1 MNSQNIDF
9 NYFLIINKIGIQTG
23 LYTIYKQADLL
34 YQKLKT
40 SQTKYTMDIIIK
52 KCLEDISTLQQDSLI
67 LEYNRILKETNTT
80 KEIYDMLF
88 YNALL
93 NIIKTISVNEV
104 FIKSI
109 IPQLNTINKLEF
121 IKLCY
126 IEISRY
132 ILTRNLMYI
141 ININEN
147 DIQTNYVLSNII
159 EQCIYISLF
168 KILNLNNIID
178 YSKKFKESKDNINES
193 IINLSNQISKLNN
206 DIITIKNRIQE
217 LNIQQVNIPKD
228 SPLNI
233 PKIVLPLN
241 NQSINT
247 QEKTAEN
254 EINNKE
260 TEIMMNDILI
270 NSEEK
275 NNESE
280 SISIKSPEV
289 SKQINDE
296 ENILDKNIDSLNEK
310 EQETPKIEQ
319 DEQNKEQDKN
329 ELSDI
334 LSINNKTT
342 DNEELNIDDFLNNL

>member
-9 NYFLIINKIGIQTG
+9 NYFLIINKIGMQTG

-159 EQCIYISLF
+159 EQCIYTSLF

-178 YSKKFKESKDNINES
+178 YSKKFKETKDNINET
-193 IINLSNQISKLNN
+193 ITNLSDQISKLSN
-206 DIITIKNRIQE
+206 DITIIKNRIQE

-233 PKIVLPLN
+233 PKIVIPLN

-247 QEKTAEN
+247 QEETAE
-254 EINNKE
+254 NKE

-275 NNESE
+275 NNKSE

-289 SKQINDE
+289 PKKINDE
-296 ENILDKNIDSLNEK
+296 ENILDKIIDNPNEK
-310 EQETPKIEQ
+310 EQETSKIEQ
-319 DEQNKEQDKN
+319 DEQNEEQDNN
-329 ELSDI
+329 ELSDTS
-334 LSINNKTT
+334 SIDIKPTNDK
-342 DNEELNIDDFLNNL
+342 DLNIDDFLNSL

>member
-9 NYFLIINKIGIQTG
+9 NYFLIINKIGMQTG

-67 LEYNRILKETNTT
+67 LEYNRILKETNTI

-147 DIQTNYVLSNII
+147 DIQTNYVLSTII
-159 EQCIYISLF
+159 EQCIYTSLF

-178 YSKKFKESKDNINES
+178 YSKKFKETKDNINES

-247 QEKTAEN
+247 QEETAE
-254 EINNKE
+254 NKE

-270 NSEEK
+270 NSEGK

-289 SKQINDE
+289 PKKINDE
-296 ENILDKNIDSLNEK
+296 ENILDKVIDSPNEK
-310 EQETPKIEQ
+310 EQETSKIEQ
-319 DEQNKEQDKN
+319 DEQNKEQDNN
-329 ELSDI
+329 ELSDTS
-334 LSINNKTT
+334 SINNKST

>member
-9 NYFLIINKIGIQTG
+9 NYFLIINKIGMQTG

-147 DIQTNYVLSNII
+147 DIQTNYVLSTII
-159 EQCIYISLF
+159 EQCIYTSLF

-178 YSKKFKESKDNINES
+178 YSKKFKETKDNINES

-247 QEKTAEN
+247 QEETAE
-254 EINNKE
+254 NKE

-270 NSEEK
+270 NSEGK

-289 SKQINDE
+289 PKKINDE
-296 ENILDKNIDSLNEK
+296 ENILDKIIDSPNEK
-310 EQETPKIEQ
+310 EQETSKIEQ
-319 DEQNKEQDKN
+319 DEQNKEQDNN
-329 ELSDI
+329 ELSDTS
-334 LSINNKTT
+334 SINNKSI

>member
-9 NYFLIINKIGIQTG
+9 NYFLIINKIGMQTG

-93 NIIKTISVNEV
+93 SIIKTISVNEV

-147 DIQTNYVLSNII
+147 DIQTNYVLLTII
-159 EQCIYISLF
+159 EQCIYTSLF

-247 QEKTAEN
+247 QEETAE
-254 EINNKE
+254 NKE

-289 SKQINDE
+289 PKKINDE
-296 ENILDKNIDSLNEK
+296 ENISDKNIDSPNEK
-310 EQETPKIEQ
+310 EQETSKIEQ
-319 DEQNKEQDKN
+319 NEQNKEQDIN
-329 ELSDI
+329 ELSDTS
-334 LSINNKTT
+334 SINNKST

>member
-9 NYFLIINKIGIQTG
+9 NYFLIINKIGMQTG

-147 DIQTNYVLSNII
+147 DIQTNYVLSTII
-159 EQCIYISLF
+159 EQCIYTSLF

-178 YSKKFKESKDNINES
+178 YSKKFKETKDNINET
-193 IINLSNQISKLNN
+193 ITNLSDQISKLSN
-206 DIITIKNRIQE
+206 DITIIKNRIQE

-233 PKIVLPLN
+233 PKIVIPLN

-247 QEKTAEN
+247 QEETAE
-254 EINNKE
+254 NKE

-270 NSEEK
+270 NSEGK

-280 SISIKSPEV
+280 SISIKSSEV
-289 SKQINDE
+289 PKKINNE
-296 ENILDKNIDSLNEK
+296 ENILDKIIDSPNEK
-310 EQETPKIEQ
+310 EQETSKIEQ
-319 DEQNKEQDKN
+319 NEQNEEQDNN
-329 ELSDI
+329 ELSDTS
-334 LSINNKTT
+334 SIDIKPTNDK
-342 DNEELNIDDFLNNL
+342 DLNIDDFLNNL